1 MQIVFLL
8 VLSCALSAAV
18 VFGTGL
24 LRESPRTSRRNVLLF
39 VIGVLACLAGSVAA
53 DAVVNADWPTF
64 YYHTH
69 ALGMETVKVF
79 GIGCLSA
86 AMLYALILAVVERKE
101 QKPTVSRRLVYA
113 FLIAFCGAMILEVGY
128 FNQRHFELIGSG
140 TEEIT
145 YSADQFSTRGFDYNS
160 DGSEFTCDAN
170 ADDGYGIGV
179 TIGNQKIRNIWFN
192 FNDGNRKTVVKIA
205 YNDRAHSGLENIP
218 DHEFVEGVPRSYS
231 VPMHTVGNTP
241 ELTIDFPNAGC
252 SEDECYSF
260 SMPEIVIN
268 KTVPLELNPARFGLM
283 FALIF
288 VIVTFFPGSPL
299 WQLTVDFHSP
309 AQVCGIVCLL
319 LFFAA
324 AFVWTVYSSYSGSD
338 LSWTDQKRVYS
349 RSYSQYYNLADA
361 LSLGRF
367 TLLETIDPKMLEVSD
382 PYDKNTLIAQDV
394 AYPWDTVYYDG
405 HYYIYFG
412 AVPVLTVILP
422 YRLLTGE
429 YPELDYVSLGFALLF
444 LLGIAHLYSR
454 LVRRFFPRIPY
465 ALYWLG
471 LAALLTTL
479 NVTWCLRRGLVYEL
493 AVISGV
499 CFAVWAVYLL
509 FAAFSARKLGPL
521 WAAGSGLCA
530 GLAVGCRPTAVL
542 IAPVLFV
549 TGFFLMKENGSLKRK
564 GNAVRVILFLLPYV
578 ACGLA
583 LMFYNYDRFDNPFE
597 FGTSYQLTEG
607 NFATGLP
614 LTGVYGHVMSILG
627 SLFQTPTVDSQFPFI
642 HLQQAKFDY
651 NGKILNHYQVL
662 GLFCFPLM
670 WGIFL
675 LPKAFRRLKRHG
687 AVLAAFM
694 ICCLVSAAAICF
706 TASGFSTAQRYV
718 TDYAW
723 LAGIT
728 GGGCFCVCMKS
739 AWKADGRCRWNTSL
753 CSASSSDLPCSRCC
767 LSRENRR
774 GSSFSINWNMTNS
787 VTLCLLGFD
796 G

>member
-24 LRESPRTSRRNVLLF
+24 LRESPRSTRRNIPLF
-39 VIGVLACLAGSVAA
+39 VIGVLVCLTGSVFA

-69 ALGMETVKVF
+69 ALDMETVKVF

-86 AMLYALILAVVERKE
+86 AMLYALILAIVERRE

-113 FLIAFCGAMILEVGY
+113 FLIASCGAVILEVGY

-160 DGSEFTCDAN
+160 AGSEFTCDTN
-170 ADDGYGIGV
+170 AEDGYGIGI

-192 FNDGNRKTVVKIA
+192 FDDGNANSLVQIA
-205 YNDRAHSGLENIP
+205 YNDRAHSGLQKIP
-218 DHEFVEGVPRSYS
+218 DHYFVEGVPRSYS
-231 VPMHTVGNTP
+231 VPMHTVGNTS
-241 ELTIDFPNAGC
+241 ELTIDFPNATC
-252 SEDECYSF
+252 SNWPGYYSF
-260 SMPEIVIN
+260 SLSEIVIN
-268 KTVPLELNPARFGLM
+268 KLVPLELNPARFGLM

-288 VIVTFFPGSPL
+288 VIVAFFPGSPL
-299 WQLTVDFHSP
+299 WRLTVDFRSP
-309 AQVCGIVCLL
+309 AQVCGTVCLL

-324 AFVWTVYSSYSGSD
+324 AFVWTVYSSYVGSD
-338 LSWTDQKRVYS
+338 LSWVEQK
-349 RSYSQYYNLADA
+349 NLAAANTEQYNKLTEA
-361 LSLGRF
+361 LLNRRYA
-367 TLLETIDPKMLEVSD
+367 LLDRVDSRLVEMDD
-382 PYDKNTLIAQDV
+382 PYDGSVRWKLKDAVLFDT
-394 AYPWDTVYYDG
+394 AYYNGRYYV
-405 HYYIYFG
+405 YFG
-412 AVPVLTVILP
+412 PVPVLSVILP

-429 YPELDYVSLGFALLF
+429 NPDTDYVSLGFALL
-444 LLGIAHLYSR
+444 LMLGIAHLYSR

-493 AVISGV
+493 AILSGV

-549 TGFFLMKENGSLKRK
+549 TGFFLMKENGPLKRK
-564 GNAVRVILFLLPYV
+564 GNAVRVILFLLPYI

-583 LMFYNYDRFDNPFE
+583 LMKYNYERFDDPFE
-597 FGTSYQLTEG
+597 FGTTYQLTVE
-607 NFATGLP
+607 NRATGLP
-614 LTGVYGHVMSILG
+614 LNGVYGSVMSILS
-627 SLFQTPTVDSQFPFI
+627 SLFQMPTVNSDFPFI
-642 HLQQAKFDY
+642 HMQYSDFVY
-651 NGKILNHYQVL
+651 NGTLQNNYQVL

-670 WGIFL
+670 WLIFL

-687 AVLAAFM
+687 AVLPAFM

-706 TASGFSTAQRYV
+706 TGSGFSTAQRYI

-723 LAGIT
+723 LTGIAAVMMLFCLYEKCVESGWMQPMEHFT
-728 GGGCFCVCMKS
+728 LFCFLVGL
-739 AWKADGRCRWNTSL
+739 ALFAAL
-753 CSASSSDLPCSRCC
+753 
-767 LSRENRR
+767 
-774 GSSFSINWNMTNS
+774 S
-787 VTLCLLGFD
+787 VTGEKTWLNLINAFEYNKLRYAFSPWL
-796 G
+796 